1 MQRHIGPVDLALHF
15 ICYMPV
21 YYIFVIVMF
30 IYSICL
36 HMLANTAKKGTTK
49 KTSVVY
55 IFLTVHILLL

>member
-36 HMLANTAKKGTTK
+36 HMLANTATKRHDKENECRVHFFNGTH
-49 KTSVVY
+49 
-55 IFLTVHILLL
+55 FIL